1 MALELKYFVLKPKSK
16 FKCDMYAYASRMAM
30 RTYAEEIE
38 ETDHTLAQDLL
49 EWANIERKNE
59 ENLV

>member
-1 MALELKYFVLKPKSK
+1 
-16 FKCDMYAYASRMAM
+16 MYAYASRMAM